1 MTKDVGASGGD
12 PTATPR
18 AGGVSVAA
26 GALGAG
32 RTTAAEPSDGGEAM
46 MAGPLDGG
54 CEAMAGPVGGAGET
68 EGGPV
73 GAWESVVDAIDRG
86 DFELV
91 AGRVL
96 ALDERARRE
105 VAAALPAHVHV
116 AEERAAA
123 RRHERETRRDR
134 EAEAAWRAYVRA
146 EERGGRTVEE
156 HERWRRPA
164 QRFMAGTRSPAE
176 TWAAALRV
184 AGAAAMGGPAAV
196 AAWLSRRDLLERS
209 MRDRD
214 TADALHR
221 TLERV
226 LTARPAAWQAD
237 FTARAA
243 LELRPPSGRRA
254 GRDPLA
260 GLALA
265 MLRHSGAVPPHHDP
279 LVVAWATGTPIAA
292 ELRED
297 PLLDHL
303 VPRLFEA
310 EGVGRL
316 LRDER
321 ADPPAPR
328 SWLAALTKLQREGR
342 IGRDLLL
349 DGLLRRFLRG
359 GQPADLRFFVRLHEL
374 LDPTYDDVSKRRRDY
389 LRLLPAAP
397 GIVAEPALRHLRRLD
412 DLDPGEVTEAV
423 LALLSRG
430 ERKLLT
436 AGLTWFDEL
445 ARDPGADLETL
456 APALGYAFACES
468 ADVQGRAVRLA
479 VKHARRFGEA
489 GARAVWEAATVL
501 PQELGETLASAFGPV
516 FGGAFGE
523 VGEDPRDSD
532 GFVPV
537 PLPPPVT
544 VAPFPAPVTAARDVE
559 GLPDGGRWEAAE
571 LWLAGVVRL
580 HASDRAGLA
589 SRLSAL
595 MPGVAPPDGRWLAVW
610 HWAWEIARLLTTP
623 TGATSDA
630 APPTKARLSPAP
642 TPAPAPEPASASAS
656 VTGAQLSRLPEVG
669 EVPGPHLFLLRR
681 WAEVCEAVER
691 GTLPPYLLAEPT
703 SMTGHLDGAVLV
715 ERLEGYERAGVEA
728 LPDDL
733 RQALLRLPRGIA
745 PEVVARAGRL
755 TSRAGRAAAR
765 WMGGERP
772 EPVAEIAWWYCPPAG
787 TPGCGDRQVY
797 REDREHAG
805 TGAVLYELTARL
817 RTPPSPQPLPTEAPP
832 AGVEPQTTAPQ
843 ATAPPATAPPA
854 TAPPATAPQATAPPA
869 TAPPATAPPATAP
882 PATAPP
888 ATASP
893 ATAPPVTVPTPALS
907 AASGEPEGDGLL
919 GGPVG
924 HRLKEHD
931 GYLRWWPY
939 LMPSDREV
947 VAAHL
952 VPHLTERWQRARAE
966 PGQAWALA
974 VADGPMGEAGALVQA
989 YFVADRAWCADPAE
1003 RARPLVELAARG
1015 EPAAEQ
1021 VGRQLALLVRR
1032 TDLKPGPVFETLESA
1047 AALGAQREVWRIMTG
1062 FLPVFLPGPGERTH
1076 TRHAQGLTFALRA
1089 ARWAQARGAVAC
1101 VAEIAR
1107 RRASNTFVREA
1118 RRLHTYLT

>member
-1 MTKDVGASGGD
+1 MTTDAGTSGGD
-12 PTATPR
+12 VR
-18 AGGVSVAA
+18 AA
-26 GALGAG
+26 
-32 RTTAAEPSDGGEAM
+32 
-46 MAGPLDGG
+46 AGPLGG
-54 CEAMAGPVGGAGET
+54 GGETGAGL
-68 EGGPV
+68 V
-73 GAWESVVDAIDRG
+73 SAWESVVEAIDRG
-86 DFELV
+86 DLELV
-91 AGRVL
+91 
-96 ALDERARRE
+96 
-105 VAAALPAHVHV
+105 
-116 AEERAAA
+116 
-123 RRHERETRRDR
+123 
-134 EAEAAWRAYVRA
+134 
-146 EERGGRTVEE
+146 
-156 HERWRRPA
+156 
-164 QRFMAGTRSPAE
+164 
-176 TWAAALRV
+176 
-184 AGAAAMGGPAAV
+184 
-196 AAWLSRRDLLERS
+196 
-209 MRDRD
+209 
-214 TADALHR
+214 
-221 TLERV
+221 
-226 LTARPAAWQAD
+226 
-237 FTARAA
+237 ARAA
-243 LELRPPSGRRA
+243 LELRPASGRRG

-260 GLALA
+260 GLVLA
-265 MLRHSGAVPPHHDP
+265 MLRRSGAVPPHHDP
-279 LVVAWATGTPIAA
+279 LVLAWATATPTAA
-292 ELRED
+292 ELRAD

-321 ADPPAPR
+321 ADPPDPR
-328 SWLAALTKLQREGR
+328 SWLAALAELQREGR

-436 AGLTWFDEL
+436 AGLTWLDEL

-468 ADVQGRAVRLA
+468 ADVQGRAVRVA
-479 VKHARRFGEA
+479 VKHARRFGVA

-516 FGGAFGE
+516 LGPVSGGAFGE

-544 VAPFPAPVTAARDVE
+544 AAPFPAPVTAAREVE
-559 GLPDGGRWEAAE
+559 GLPDGARWEAAE

-580 HASDRAGLA
+580 HASDRDGLA

-595 MPGVAPPDGRWLAVW
+595 MPGVTPPDGRWLAVW

-623 TGATSDA
+623 AGDTGEA
-630 APPTKARLSPAP
+630 APATAAY
-642 TPAPAPEPASASAS
+642 
-656 VTGAQLSRLPEVG
+656 LSRLPEVG

-681 WAEVCEAVER
+681 WAEVCGAVEG

-728 LPDDL
+728 LPADL
-733 RQALLRLPRGIA
+733 RQALLRLPRGLA

-772 EPVAEIAWWYCPPAG
+772 EPVAEIAWWYYPPAG

-817 RTPPSPQPLPTEAPP
+817 RTPPAPGLLPMD
-832 AGVEPQTTAPQ
+832 
-843 ATAPPATAPPA
+843 
-854 TAPPATAPQATAPPA
+854 
-869 TAPPATAPPATAP
+869 
-882 PATAPP
+882 APP

-893 ATAPPVTVPTPALS
+893 ATVPSATVPPPALS
-907 AASGEPEGDGLL
+907 AAGGEPAGDGLL

-931 GYLRWWPY
+931 GYLRWWPF

-952 VPHLTERWQRARAE
+952 VPHLTGRWQRARAE

-989 YFVADRAWCADPAE
+989 YFVADRAWCADPGE

-1015 EPAAEQ
+1015 ELDAEQ

-1047 AALGAQREVWRIMTG
+1047 AALGAQREVWRIMAG

-1076 TRHAQGLTFALRA
+1076 TRHAQSLTFALRA

-1107 RRASNTFVREA
+1107 RRASNTFVRQA